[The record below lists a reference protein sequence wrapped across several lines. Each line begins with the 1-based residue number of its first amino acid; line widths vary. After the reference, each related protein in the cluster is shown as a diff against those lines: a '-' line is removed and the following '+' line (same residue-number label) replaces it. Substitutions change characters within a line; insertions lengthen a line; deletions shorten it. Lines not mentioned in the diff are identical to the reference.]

1 MARVEAGAPF
11 DPAEAASWMTRGR
24 PPVEAARLASIWRRY
39 PDLPAAAHADDRIQR
54 LRDRAVAMR
63 AFHDALDR
71 RNQQAR
77 EIRNFAFT
85 ASRIAQGVGDDRDR
99 AILAGRDRHGYR
111 WMPCVRYAEGLMVA
125 RGGRA
130 YAPHCTGE
138 EREAYDRGF
147 AEGGGDPG
155 DIFDAARRALRAAVA
170 REIPAEPAL
179 ARPLPSTWPKPDDA
193 RRPTPWSRRLV
204 ILGAAEAG
212 LASGAAECPMVLPAL
227 LAREGAADTI
237 VLVVA
242 GGVLVDRESCVTAST
257 WPPPPAD
264 LPALLAGRDID
275 DILVA
280 AQGADLAVIDAHASL
295 LPLARHQERLR
306 HTAALQRAQLTLWL
320 DRGLCA
326 GESRAAGHIRW
337 GKINRG
343 LVARLGE
350 LTATYTGKDAQ
361 GHRIAITLTAT
372 GTPAAGYV
380 ACDGAEL
387 VPAVFVSN
395 RKAVRGAMEGALRRF
410 AGAIRLPAST
420 R

>member
-1 MARVEAGAPF
+1 MARVAMGTPF
-11 DPAEAASWMTRGR
+11 DPAEAASWIARGR
-24 PPVEAARLASIWRRY
+24 PPADAARLASIWRRY
-39 PDLPAAAHADDRIQR
+39 PDLPAAAPADDRMRR

-71 RNQQAR
+71 
-77 EIRNFAFT
+77 
-85 ASRIAQGVGDDRDR
+85 
-99 AILAGRDRHGYR
+99 HGYR
-111 WMPCVRYAEGLMVA
+111 WMPCVRYAEGLIVA

-212 LASGAAECPMVLPAL
+212 LASGAVDCPIVL

-242 GGVLVDRESCVTAST
+242 DGVLVDRESCVTAST
-257 WPPPPAD
+257 WPLPPAD

-306 HTAALQRAQLTLWL
+306 HTAALQRAQFALWL

-337 GKINRG
+337 GKVNRG

-350 LTATYTGKDAQ
+350 LTATYTGKDTE

-395 RKAVRGAMEGALRRF
+395 RKAVRGGMEGALRRF
-410 AGAIRLPAST
+410 AGAIRLPASI

>member
-1 MARVEAGAPF
+1 MARVETVTPF
-11 DPAEAASWMTRGR
+11 DPAEAAIWMARGR
-24 PPVEAARLASIWRRY
+24 PPADAARLASIWRRY
-39 PDLPAAAHADDRIQR
+39 PDLPASAPADDRMRR
-54 LRDRAVAMR
+54 LRDRAMAMR

-77 EIRNFAFT
+77 EIRNFAYT

-111 WMPCVRYAEGLMVA
+111 WMPSVRYAEGLMVA

-138 EREAYDRGF
+138 ERDAYDRGF

-155 DIFDAARRALRAAVA
+155 DIFDAARRALRVAVA
-170 REIPAEPAL
+170 RQTPAEPAL

-193 RRPTPWSRRLV
+193 RRPTPWSRRLI

-212 LASGAAECPMVLPAL
+212 LASGQADCPMVL

-237 VLVVA
+237 ILIVA

-264 LPALLAGRDID
+264 LPALLAGRDVD
-275 DILVA
+275 DILIAV
-280 AQGADLAVIDAHASL
+280 QGADLAVIDAHAHV

-306 HTAALQRAQLTLWL
+306 HTAALQRAQFALWL

-337 GKINRG
+337 GKVNRG

-361 GHRIAITLTAT
+361 GHRIAVTLTAT
-372 GTPAAGYV
+372 GTPAAGYM

-387 VPAVFVSN
+387 DPAVFVSR